1 MASRERELHA
11 WGKICSLLLEMSGG
25 ILLALQN
32 STRSILDFHKNV
44 LTLELK
50 IKLIEKLGIDES
62 I

>member
-1 MASRERELHA
+1 MASRERVT